1 MGDNISQFRNM
12 LPKAQV
18 GGFYLLQKIWFR
30 MYHHPLFVHR
40 KYEEARVTYLKVLE
54 LDPRNAIAL
63 GFLGIVYHLLGD
75 LDKAIVKYHEVK
87 PLVSTKERKSILD

>member
-1 MGDNISQFRNM
+1 MGDNISQFRNVF
-12 LPKAQV
+12 PKAQV
-18 GGFYLLQKIWFR
+18 GSFYKKIWFR

-40 KYEEARVTYLKVLE
+40 RHEEARVTYLKVLE

-87 PLVSTKERKSILD
+87 WFLQKERILD

>member
-1 MGDNISQFRNM
+1 
-12 LPKAQV
+12 
-18 GGFYLLQKIWFR
+18 
-30 MYHHPLFVHR
+30 MYYHPLFFVHR

-87 PLVSTKERKSILD
+87 PLVSYKKKTFSTNTVFELFVSP